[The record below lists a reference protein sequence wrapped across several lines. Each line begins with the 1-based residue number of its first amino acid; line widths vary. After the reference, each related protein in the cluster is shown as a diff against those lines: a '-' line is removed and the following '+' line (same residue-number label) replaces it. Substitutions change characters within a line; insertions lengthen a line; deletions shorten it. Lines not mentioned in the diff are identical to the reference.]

1 MAMNFCPLFNV
12 HRPSFIQK
20 RRGFMGRRKIS
31 IIGAGVVGATAAHWA
46 AEKELGDVVLV
57 DILEGIPQGKAL
69 DLLQASPVEGF
80 DSKVIGSNGYEE
92 TKGSDVVIVTSGVP
106 RKPGMSREDLLEIN
120 KKIIETVVAQVVEKS
135 PQAILIM
142 VTNPLD
148 TMTYLA
154 FKKSRLPKQR
164 VMGMAGILDTARFKA
179 FIAMELGVSVEDI
192 QALLL
197 GGHGDEMVP
206 LPRYTTISGI
216 PLSQL
221 LPKETID
228 RLVDRTRKG
237 GGEIVNL
244 LKTGS
249 AFYAPS
255 AAAIQMTEAI
265 LKDKKRILPCCVYLD
280 GEYGLKD
287 ICFGVPVKLGAGGA
301 EAIIEL
307 QLTEEEKALVRKS
320 AESVKKSIAELKL

>member
-1 MAMNFCPLFNV
+1 
-12 HRPSFIQK
+12 
-20 RRGFMGRRKIS
+20 MGRKKIS
-31 IIGAGVVGATAAHWA
+31 VIGAGFVGATAAHWA

-57 DILEGIPQGKAL
+57 DIIEGMPQGKSL
-69 DLLQASPVEGF
+69 DLFQAGPVEGF
-80 DSKVIGSNGYEE
+80 DARVIGSNSYDE
-92 TKGSDVVIVTSGVP
+92 TENSDVVIITSGVP

-120 KKIIETVVAQVVEKS
+120 KKIIESVVSEVVKRS
-135 PQAILIM
+135 PQGILIL

-154 FKKSRLPKQR
+154 FRKSGFPKQR

-179 FIAMELGVSVEDI
+179 FIALELGVSVEDI

-206 LPRYTTISGI
+206 LPRYTTVSGI

-255 AAAIQMTEAI
+255 AAAVQMTEAI

-280 GEYGLKD
+280 GEYGLRD
-287 ICFGVPVKLGAGGA
+287 ICFGVPVKLGAKGVEG
-301 EAIIEL
+301 IIEL
-307 QLTEEEKALVRKS
+307 QLTEEEKKLVVKS
-320 AESVKKSIAELKL
+320 AESVKKSITELKL

>member
-1 MAMNFCPLFNV
+1 
-12 HRPSFIQK
+12 
-20 RRGFMGRRKIS
+20 MGRKKIS
-31 IIGAGVVGATAAHWA
+31 IIGAGFVGATAAHWA
-46 AEKELGDVVLV
+46 AEKELGDVVLM

-69 DLLQASPVEGF
+69 DLFEASPIEGF
-80 DSKVIGSNGYEE
+80 DARVVGTKGYEE
-92 TKGSDVVIVTSGVP
+92 TEDSDVVIVTSGVP
-106 RKPGMSREDLLEIN
+106 RKPGMSREDLLDIN
-120 KKIIETVVAQVVEKS
+120 KKIIESVVSQVVEKS
-135 PQAILIM
+135 PKAILIM

-154 FKKSRLPKQR
+154 YKKSGFPKER
-164 VMGMAGILDTARFKA
+164 VMGMAGVLDTARFRA

-192 QALLL
+192 QTLLL

-206 LPRYTTISGI
+206 LPRYTTVSGI

-221 LPKETID
+221 LSKETID

-255 AAAIQMTEAI
+255 AGAIQMAEAI

-287 ICFGVPVKLGAGGA
+287 ICFGVPIKLGAKGV
-301 EAIIEL
+301 ESIIEL
-307 QLTEEEKALVRKS
+307 QLAEEEKALVAKS
-320 AESVKKSIAELKL
+320 AESVKKSIAELKV

>member
-1 MAMNFCPLFNV
+1 
-12 HRPSFIQK
+12 
-20 RRGFMGRRKIS
+20 MGRKKVS
-31 IIGAGVVGATAAHWA
+31 IIGAGFVGATAAHWA
-46 AEKELGDVVLV
+46 AEKELGDVVIV
-57 DILEGIPQGKAL
+57 DIIEGLPQGKAL
-69 DLLQASPVEGF
+69 DLFEASPIEGF
-80 DSKVIGSNGYEE
+80 DARVVGANGFEE
-92 TKGSDVVIVTSGVP
+92 TRGSDVVIITSGVP
-106 RKPGMSREDLLEIN
+106 RKPGMSREDLLDIN
-120 KKIIETVVAQVVEKS
+120 KKIIESVVAQVAEKS
-135 PQAILIM
+135 PNAILIM

-154 FKKSRLPKQR
+154 LKKSGFPRER
-164 VMGMAGILDTARFKA
+164 VMGMAGVLDTARFRA

-206 LPRYTTISGI
+206 LPRYTTVSGI

-221 LPKETID
+221 LPKDTVD
-228 RLVDRTRKG
+228 KLVDRTRKG

-255 AAAIQMTEAI
+255 AGAVQMAEAI
-265 LKDKKRILPCCVYLD
+265 LKDKKRILPCCVYLN

-287 ICFGVPVKLGAGGA
+287 ICFGVPVKLGAKGI
-301 EAIIEL
+301 ESIIQLE
-307 QLTEEEKALVRKS
+307 LTEEEKKLLAKS

>member
-1 MAMNFCPLFNV
+1 
-12 HRPSFIQK
+12 
-20 RRGFMGRRKIS
+20 
-31 IIGAGVVGATAAHWA
+31 
-46 AEKELGDVVLV
+46 
-57 DILEGIPQGKAL
+57 
-69 DLLQASPVEGF
+69 
-80 DSKVIGSNGYEE
+80 
-92 TKGSDVVIVTSGVP
+92 
-106 RKPGMSREDLLEIN
+106 
-120 KKIIETVVAQVVEKS
+120 
-135 PQAILIM
+135 M

-154 FKKSRLPKQR
+154 FKKSRLPRER
-164 VMGMAGILDTARFKA
+164 VMGMAGILDTARFRA

-206 LPRYTTISGI
+206 LPRYTTVSGI
-216 PLSQL
+216 PLSNL
-221 LPKETID
+221 LSKEAIE

-255 AAAIQMTEAI
+255 AGAVQMAEAI

-287 ICFGVPVKLGAGGA
+287 ICFGVPVKLGASGV
-301 EAIIEL
+301 ESIIEL
-307 QLTEEEKALVRKS
+307 QLSEEEKKLVAKS
-320 AESVKKSIAELKL
+320 AESVKKSIMELKL

>member
-1 MAMNFCPLFNV
+1 
-12 HRPSFIQK
+12 
-20 RRGFMGRRKIS
+20 
-31 IIGAGVVGATAAHWA
+31 
-46 AEKELGDVVLV
+46 
-57 DILEGIPQGKAL
+57 
-69 DLLQASPVEGF
+69 
-80 DSKVIGSNGYEE
+80 
-92 TKGSDVVIVTSGVP
+92 
-106 RKPGMSREDLLEIN
+106 MSREDLVEIN
-120 KKIIETVVAQVVEKS
+120 KKIIESVVAQVVEKS
-135 PQAILIM
+135 PNAILIM

-154 FKKSRLPKQR
+154 FKKSRLPKER
-164 VMGMAGILDTARFKA
+164 VMGMAGVLDTARFKA

-192 QALLL
+192 QSLLL

-206 LPRYTTISGI
+206 LPRYTTVSGI
-216 PLSQL
+216 PLPQL

-255 AAAIQMTEAI
+255 AGAVQMAEAI
-265 LKDKKRILPCCVYLD
+265 LRDKKRILPCCVYLD

-287 ICFGVPVKLGAGGA
+287 ICFGVPVKLGAKGV
-301 EAIIEL
+301 ESIIEL
-307 QLTEEEKALVRKS
+307 ELTEEEKKLVTKS
-320 AESVKKSIAELKL
+320 AESVKKSIVGLKL

>member
-1 MAMNFCPLFNV
+1 M
-12 HRPSFIQK
+12 K
-20 RRGFMGRRKIS
+20 RKKIS
-31 IIGAGVVGATAAHWA
+31 IIGAGFVGATAAHWA

-69 DLLQASPVEGF
+69 DLFQASPVEGF
-80 DSKVIGSNGYEE
+80 DARVIGSNRFEE
-92 TKGSDVVIVTSGVP
+92 TMDSDVVIVTSGVP

-120 KKIIETVVAQVVEKS
+120 KKIIESVVAEVVKKS

-154 FKKSRLPKQR
+154 FKRSGLPKQK

-221 LPKETID
+221 LSKETID

-287 ICFGVPVKLGAGGA
+287 ICFGVPVKLGAGGV
-301 EAIIEL
+301 ESIIEL
-307 QLTEEEKALVRKS
+307 QLTEEEKKLVAKS
-320 AESVKKSIAELKL
+320 AESVKKSILDLKI

>member
-1 MAMNFCPLFNV
+1 MGGD
-12 HRPSFIQK
+12 I
-20 RRGFMGRRKIS
+20 MGRKKIS
-31 IIGAGVVGATAAHWA
+31 IIGAGFVGATAAHWA
-46 AEKELGDVVLV
+46 AAKELGDIVLV

-69 DLLQASPVEGF
+69 DLFESAPVEGF
-80 DSKVIGSNGYEE
+80 DSNVIGTNTYEE
-92 TKGSDVVIVTSGVP
+92 TKGSDIVIITSGVP
-106 RKPGMSREDLLEIN
+106 RKPGMSREDLLDIN
-120 KKIIETVVAQVVEKS
+120 RKIIESVVAEVTSKS
-135 PQAILIM
+135 PNAILIM

-154 FKKSRLPKQR
+154 LKKSGLPRER
-164 VMGMAGILDTARFKA
+164 VMGMAGVLDTARYRA

-206 LPRYTTISGI
+206 LPRYTTVSGI

-221 LPKETID
+221 LPKEKID
-228 RLVDRTRKG
+228 KLVDRARKG

-255 AAAIQMTEAI
+255 AGAIQMAEAI
-265 LKDKKRILPCCVYLD
+265 LKDKKRILPCCVYLN

-287 ICFGVPVKLGAGGA
+287 ICFGVPVKLGEKGV
-301 EAIIEL
+301 ESIIEL
-307 QLTEEEKALVRKS
+307 DLNEEEKGLVAKS
-320 AESVKKSIAELKL
+320 AESVKKSILELKL

>member
-1 MAMNFCPLFNV
+1 
-12 HRPSFIQK
+12 
-20 RRGFMGRRKIS
+20 MGRKKIS
-31 IIGAGVVGATAAHWA
+31 IVGAGFVGATAAHWA

-57 DILEGIPQGKAL
+57 DIIEGLPQGKAL
-69 DLLQASPVEGF
+69 DLFEASPIEGF
-80 DSKVIGSNGYEE
+80 DARVIGASGFEE
-92 TKGSDVVIVTSGVP
+92 TRNSDVVIITSGVP
-106 RKPGMSREDLLEIN
+106 RKPGMSREDLLDIN
-120 KKIIETVVAQVVEKS
+120 KKIIGSVAAQVAERS
-135 PQAILIM
+135 PNAILII

-154 FKKSRLPKQR
+154 LKRSGFPKER
-164 VMGMAGILDTARFKA
+164 VMGMAGILDTARFRA

-206 LPRYTTISGI
+206 LPRYTSVSGI
-216 PLSQL
+216 PLTQL
-221 LPKETID
+221 LSKEVID

-255 AAAIQMTEAI
+255 AGAIQMAEAI
-265 LKDKKRILPCCVYLD
+265 LKDKKRILPCCAYLE

-287 ICFGVPVKLGAGGA
+287 ICFGVPVKLGVKGI
-301 EAIIEL
+301 ESIIEL
-307 QLTEEEKALVRKS
+307 ALTEDEKKLVAKS
-320 AESVKKSIAELKL
+320 ADGVRKSIAELKL

>member
-1 MAMNFCPLFNV
+1 
-12 HRPSFIQK
+12 
-20 RRGFMGRRKIS
+20 MGRKRLS
-31 IIGAGVVGATAAHWA
+31 IIGAGFVGATAAHWA
-46 AEKELGDVVLV
+46 AEKELGDIVLV

-69 DLLQASPVEGF
+69 DLFEASPIEGF
-80 DSKVIGSNGYEE
+80 DSKIIGTNGYEE
-92 TKGSDVVIVTSGVP
+92 TKDSDVVVITSGVP

-120 KKIIETVVAQVVEKS
+120 RKIIESVVAQVVEKS
-135 PQAILIM
+135 PKAILIM

-148 TMTYLA
+148 TITYLA
-154 FKKSRLPKQR
+154 YKKSGFPKER
-164 VMGMAGILDTARFKA
+164 VMGMAGILDTARFRA
-179 FIAMELGVSVEDI
+179 FIAMELGISVEDI

-206 LPRYTTISGI
+206 LPRYTTVSGI

-255 AAAIQMTEAI
+255 AGIVQMAEAI
-265 LKDKKRILPCCVYLD
+265 LKDKKRILPCCVYLN

-287 ICFGVPVKLGAGGA
+287 ICFGVPVKLGARGV
-301 EAIIEL
+301 ESIIEL
-307 QLTEEEKALVRKS
+307 QLTGEEKALVAKS
-320 AESVKKSIAELKL
+320 AEGVKKSIAELKL

>member
-1 MAMNFCPLFNV
+1 MREEGIL
-12 HRPSFIQK
+12 
-20 RRGFMGRRKIS
+20 MGRKKIS
-31 IIGAGVVGATAAHWA
+31 VIGAGFVGATAAHWA

-69 DLLQASPVEGF
+69 DLFEASPIEGF
-80 DSKVIGSNGYEE
+80 DARVIGTNGYEE
-92 TKGSDVVIVTSGVP
+92 TKESDVVIVTSGVP
-106 RKPGMSREDLLEIN
+106 RKPGMSREDLLDIN
-120 KKIIETVVAQVVEKS
+120 RKIIESVIAEVVARS
-135 PQAILIM
+135 PKAILMM

-154 FKKSRLPKQR
+154 RKKSGFPRER
-164 VMGMAGILDTARFKA
+164 VMGMAGVLDTARFRS

-206 LPRYTTISGI
+206 LPRYTTVSGI

-255 AAAIQMTEAI
+255 AGVIQMAEAV
-265 LKDKKRILPCCVYLD
+265 LKDKKRILPCCVYLN

-287 ICFGVPVKLGAGGA
+287 ICFGVPVKLGAKGI
-301 EAIIEL
+301 ESVIEL
-307 QLTEEEKALVRKS
+307 ELNEEEKKLVAKS

>member
-1 MAMNFCPLFNV
+1 
-12 HRPSFIQK
+12 
-20 RRGFMGRRKIS
+20 MGRKKIS
-31 IIGAGVVGATAAHWA
+31 IIGAGFVGATAAHWA
-46 AEKELGDVVLV
+46 AEKELGDVILV

-69 DLLQASPVEGF
+69 DLFEASPIEGF
-80 DSKVIGSNGYEE
+80 DARVIGTNSYEE
-92 TKGSDVVIVTSGVP
+92 TKDSDVVIITSGVP

-120 KKIIETVVAQVVEKS
+120 KKIIESVVSEVVKKS
-135 PQAILIM
+135 PKAILIM

-148 TMTYLA
+148 TVTYLA
-154 FKKSRLPKQR
+154 FKKSGFPKER
-164 VMGMAGILDTARFKA
+164 VMGMAGVLDTARFRA

-192 QALLL
+192 QTLLL

-206 LPRYTTISGI
+206 LPRYTTVSGI

-255 AAAIQMTEAI
+255 AGAIQMAEAI

-287 ICFGVPVKLGAGGA
+287 ICFGVPIKLGAKGV
-301 EAIIEL
+301 ESIIEL
-307 QLTEEEKALVRKS
+307 QLTQEEKALLAKS
-320 AESVKKSIAELKL
+320 AESVKKSIGELKL